1 MKSAYKKEKDYPKVK
16 QKLDNVGCGFCLAKW
31 TQVTIHLGTGINHSC
46 HHVKAHRI
54 DLEELKHNPNALHN
68 TGFKKSIRKQMLN
81 NERPNECDYCWRIE
95 DNTNEFS
102 DRVYKSADHF
112 SWDDYHTI
120 SNSTGDEDFYPRYVE
135 ISFSN
140 VCNFKCAYCGPA
152 FSSMWAEEV
161 KQKGPYDIKTWSYNM
176 IDPQEVPIPE
186 REENPYIE
194 AFWKWFPE
202 AVKHMKV
209 FRITGGEPLLS
220 KHTQKVI
227 QYLKDN
233 PQPHLDF
240 AINSNGCPPKDLWQR
255 FTQSI
260 KELEQSN
267 AIREFTLFTSAESM
281 GPQAEYARYGMDWNL
296 FADNIEHFARN
307 TIGKIS
313 FMSAF
318 NIYSLPTFKDF
329 LIWVLYLKAR
339 YHGESRWN
347 HRIQIDIPYVRNPA
361 FLDVKIANQQL
372 VDDYLKPSLQFME
385 ENTNPT
391 GYTKVETSKLKRI
404 VADVQHRLDTKGF
417 KKEQEE
423 AQHMFVKFMLQ
434 YDRRRGTNFLN
445 TFPEYEGFYEIIK
458 NV

>member
-1 MKSAYKKEKDYPKVK
+1 
-16 QKLDNVGCGFCLAKW
+16 
-31 TQVTIHLGTGINHSC
+31 
-46 HHVKAHRI
+46 
-54 DLEELKHNPNALHN
+54 
-68 TGFKKSIRKQMLN
+68 MLF
-81 NERPNECDYCWRIE
+81 R
-95 DNTNEFS
+95 S
-102 DRVYKSADHF
+102 
-112 SWDDYHTI
+112 
-120 SNSTGDEDFYPRYVE
+120 
-135 ISFSN
+135 
-140 VCNFKCAYCGPA
+140 
-152 FSSMWAEEV
+152 
-161 KQKGPYDIKTWSYNM
+161 
-176 IDPQEVPIPE
+176 
-186 REENPYIE
+186 IE

-372 VDDYLKPSLQFME
+372 VDDYLKPALQFME